1 MKVIGFSDVIT
12 NSSSEVFVMYD
23 REGVESMKKLVN
35 SILKCAGSTETFDT
49 LFDVDFEFEECFI
62 RSSENMT
69 KEELYEQALED
80 NWTGEGYPSII
91 GIKVTSKDEKNA
103 ETAELL
109 SNIDKIFE
117 SESRYI

>member
-35 SILKCAGSTETFDT
+35 SILECAGSTETFDT
-49 LFDVDFEFEECFI
+49 LFDVDFEYSEYYI
-62 RSSENMT
+62 RRNENMT
-69 KEELYEQALED
+69 KEEMYNRAIED
-80 NWTGEGYPSII
+80 NWNGEGVPSIV
-91 GIKVTSKDEKNA
+91 GIKVTPKDEKNA
-103 ETAELL
+103 KTAELL
-109 SNIDKIFE
+109 SNIDNIFE

>member
-23 REGVESMKKLVN
+23 REGVESIKKLVD
-35 SILKCAGSTETFDT
+35 SILECADSNETFDT
-49 LFDVDFEFEECFI
+49 LFDIEFELDKDYI
-62 RSSENMT
+62 QSNKDMT

-80 NWTGEGYPSII
+80 NWTGEGYPTII

-103 ETAELL
+103 KAARLL

-117 SESRYI
+117 SENRYI

>member
-1 MKVIGFSDVIT
+1 MKIIGFSDVIT

-23 REGVESMKKLVN
+23 REGVESIKKLVD
-35 SILKCAGSTETFDT
+35 SILECADSTETFDT
-49 LFDVDFEFEECFI
+49 LFDIEFELDEDYI
-62 RSSENMT
+62 QSNKDMT

-80 NWTGEGYPSII
+80 NWTGEGYPTII

-103 ETAELL
+103 ETARLL

-117 SESRYI
+117 SENRYI

>member
-1 MKVIGFSDVIT
+1 MKIIGFSDVIT

-23 REGVESMKKLVN
+23 REGVESIKKLVD
-35 SILKCAGSTETFDT
+35 SILECADSTETFDT
-49 LFDVDFEFEECFI
+49 LFDIEFELDEDYI
-62 RSSENMT
+62 QSNKDMT

-80 NWTGEGYPSII
+80 NWTGEGYPTII

-103 ETAELL
+103 KAARLL

-117 SESRYI
+117 SENRYI

>member
-35 SILKCAGSTETFDT
+35 SILECVGSTETFDT
-49 LFDVDFEFEECFI
+49 LFDVDFEYSEYYI
-62 RSSENMT
+62 RRNENMT

-80 NWTGEGYPSII
+80 NWTVEGYPTIT

-103 ETAELL
+103 ETAKLL
-109 SNIDKIFE
+109 SNIDNIFE